1 MTLDFARKLAS
12 IQKWMVL
19 LYEEILDGRK
29 IAYEAGYEA
38 GLNDGRNLPEEIP
51 GFEGTLQ
58 RLEEL

>member
-1 MTLDFARKLAS
+1 MTLDFVRQGAS
-12 IQKWMVL
+12 IPQWMVL

-38 GLNDGRNLPEEIP
+38 GFDDGRNLPEEIP

-58 RLEEL
+58 RLKEL